1 MVIIITVKMHIIMV
15 INDDEEEAEDS
26 YVSYVGNVGNVLTLH
41 DRTNSIACWNIP
53 RWCSG
58 EYRKATQ
65 VQYLEWV
72 NKNAVEQIK

>member
-41 DRTNSIACWNIP
+41 DRTNSIAC
-53 RWCSG
+53 
-58 EYRKATQ
+58 
-65 VQYLEWV
+65 
-72 NKNAVEQIK
+72 